1 MKVDKNTPVAVA
13 RYKVEDYRRNIAEA
27 EARIASAEA
36 EMPTADAYRSV
47 YFVRHIRANTEFVA
61 SCRKMMAKYEKIIA
75 RG

>member
-13 RYKVEDYRRNIAEA
+13 RYKVEDYRRNIVEA

-36 EMPTADAYRSV
+36 EMPMEDGYRRV
-47 YFVRHIRANTEFVA
+47 YFARHIRANAEHVA
-61 SCRKMMAKYEKIIA
+61 LMRKMIAKYEKIIA